1 MKKLLTLVLA
11 AAMLC
16 SVSVTAFAATDLD
29 KNNTAGSMTV
39 SYGVDEGYVVT
50 IPADVWVSTTGVER
64 ELSANSVLLP
74 DGKTL
79 TVSVAS
85 ANGFELNYAG
95 SKIPYTV
102 SVGSTEQTTAT
113 FTALSILS
121 GTTSGSVKLTFKTTQ
136 ADIAG
141 ATKAGNHTDT
151 LTFTCGVN

>member
-11 AAMLC
+11 VLMLC
-16 SVSVTAFAATDLD
+16 SVSVTAFAADLD
-29 KNNTAGSMTV
+29 KGNNVGSMTV
-39 SYGVDEGYVVT
+39 SYGVEESYVVT
-50 IPADVWVSTTGVER
+50 IPADVTVSTAGVER
-64 ELSANSVLLP
+64 ELSASSVLLP

-85 ANGFELNYAG
+85 ANGFKLEYAG

-102 SVGSTEQTTAT
+102 SVGDAKQTTAT
-113 FTALSILS
+113 FTALSITS
-121 GTTSGSVKLTFKTTQ
+121 GTTSGSVKLTFKTTE

-141 ATKAGNHTDT
+141 ATKSGNHTDT

>member
-11 AAMLC
+11 VLMLC
-16 SVSVTAFAATDLD
+16 SVSVTAFAADLD
-29 KNNTAGSMTV
+29 KGNNVGSMTV

-50 IPADVWVSTTGVER
+50 IPADVTVSTDGVETT
-64 ELSANSVLLP
+64 LSASNVLLP

-79 TVSVAS
+79 NVSVAS
-85 ANGFELNYAG
+85 ANGFKLEYAD

-102 SVGSTEQTTAT
+102 SVGNTEQTNVT
-113 FTALSILS
+113 FTALSITS
-121 GTTSGSVKLTFKTTQ
+121 GTTSGSVKLTFKTTN

>member
-1 MKKLLTLVLA
+1 MKKLFTLVLA
-11 AAMLC
+11 VLMLC

-29 KNNTAGSMTV
+29 KNNIAGSMTV

-50 IPADVWVSTTGVER
+50 IPADVTVSTAGVEST
-64 ELSANSVLLP
+64 LSASNVFLP

-79 TVSVAS
+79 SVSVAS
-85 ANGFELNYAG
+85 ANGFKLNYAG
-95 SKIPYTV
+95 SEIPYTV
-102 SVGSTEQTTAT
+102 SVGSTQQTTAT

-136 ADIAG
+136 ADINN

-151 LTFTCGVN
+151 LTFTCSVN

>member
-1 MKKLLTLVLA
+1 MKKLFTLVLA
-11 AAMLC
+11 FMMLC
-16 SVSVTAFAATDLD
+16 SVSMTAFAADL
-29 KNNTAGSMTV
+29 NEGSNSGSMTV

-50 IPADVWVSTTGVER
+50 IPADVTVSTAGVETN
-64 ELSANSVLLP
+64 LSASKVLLP

-85 ANGFELNYAG
+85 ANGFKLEYAG

-102 SVGSTEQTTAT
+102 SVGNKEQTTAT
-113 FTALSILS
+113 FNALSITS

-136 ADIAG
+136 NDIDK

>member
-1 MKKLLTLVLA
+1 MKKLFTLVLA
-11 AAMLC
+11 VLMLC
-16 SVSVTAFAATDLD
+16 SVSVTAFATDLD
-29 KNNTAGSMTV
+29 KNHTGGSMTV

-50 IPADVWVSTTGVER
+50 IPADVTVSTAGEER
-64 ELSANSVLLP
+64 TLSANSVLLP

-85 ANGFELNYAG
+85 ANGFKLEYAG

-102 SVGSTEQTTAT
+102 SVGSTKQTTAT

-136 ADIAG
+136 NDIDK

>member
-11 AAMLC
+11 VMMLC

-29 KNNTAGSMTV
+29 KGNNVGSMTV

-50 IPADVWVSTTGVER
+50 IPADVTVSTTGVETT
-64 ELSANSVLLP
+64 LSASKVLLS

-85 ANGFELNYAG
+85 ANGFKLECAG

-102 SVGSTEQTTAT
+102 SVGDTEQTNAT
-113 FTALSILS
+113 FTALSIKS
-121 GTTSGSVKLTFKTTQ
+121 GTTSGSVNLTFKTTQ
-136 ADIAG
+136 ADINN
-141 ATKAGNHTDT
+141 ATKAGTHTDT

>member
-1 MKKLLTLVLA
+1 MKKLLTFVLA
-11 AAMLC
+11 VLMLC
-16 SVSVTAFAATDLD
+16 SVSVTAFAADLD
-29 KNNTAGSMTV
+29 KGNNVGSMTV

-50 IPADVWVSTTGVER
+50 IPADVTVSTAGVETT
-64 ELSANSVLLP
+64 LSASKVLLP

-85 ANGFELNYAG
+85 ANDFKLEYAG

-102 SVGSTEQTTAT
+102 SVGNTEQTTAT
-113 FTALSILS
+113 FTALSITS
-121 GTTSGSVKLTFKTTQ
+121 GTTSGSVKLTFKTTN